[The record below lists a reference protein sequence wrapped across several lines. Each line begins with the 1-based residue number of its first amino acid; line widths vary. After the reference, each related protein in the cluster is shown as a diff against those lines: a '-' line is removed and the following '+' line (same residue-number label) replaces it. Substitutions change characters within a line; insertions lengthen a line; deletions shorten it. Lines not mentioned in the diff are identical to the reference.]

1 MISVTEFDKWPSFK
15 PQRAHVDNATAIV
28 AAPGAGLKVVVL
40 AFQGQGASVFIL
52 QETGATPI
60 NFTAINGI
68 AATSVMNHNPNG
80 WFETRDNR
88 GLQSTAAFS
97 GVCLYKVVPA

>member
-1 MISVTEFDKWPSFK
+1 MIAAIEFDKWPGYK
-15 PQRAHVDNATAIV
+15 LQRAHVDNATAIV
-28 AAPGAGLKVVVL
+28 AAPGAGQKVVVL

-68 AATSVMNHNPNG
+68 ASTSVLNHNPNG
-80 WFETRDNR
+80 WFETRENR
-88 GLQSTAAFS
+88 GLQATAAFS

>member
-1 MISVTEFDKWPSFK
+1 MISVTEFDKWPSYK
-15 PQRAHVDNATAIV
+15 LQRAHIDNATAVV
-28 AAPGAGLKVVVL
+28 AAPGAGFKVVVL
-40 AFQGQGASVFIL
+40 AFQAQGASAFIL

-68 AATSVMNHNPNG
+68 AASSVLNFNPNG

-88 GLQSTAAFS
+88 GLQATAAFS
-97 GVCLYKVVPA
+97 GVCCYKVVPA